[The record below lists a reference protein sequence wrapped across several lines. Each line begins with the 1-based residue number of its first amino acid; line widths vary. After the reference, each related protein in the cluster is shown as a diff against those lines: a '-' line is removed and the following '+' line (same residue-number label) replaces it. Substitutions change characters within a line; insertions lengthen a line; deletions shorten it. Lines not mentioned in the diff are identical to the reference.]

1 MSILYWLW
9 HTITGCPET
18 HLEHTMYG
26 TTHCRTCG
34 RVTFVSDTLPKITR
48 LKIPNHRYHLSYR

>member
-1 MSILYWLW
+1 MSIILRWLW

-18 HLEHTMYG
+18 HLDHTMYG

-34 RVTFVSDTLPKITR
+34 RVTFVSDSLPKITR
-48 LKIPNHRYHLSYR
+48 LKTTNRLSCH